1 MILYRVRYS
10 IDTLGKEMKAKE
22 FDSFEKMKEFAK
34 KIAAFTNR
42 MVYIDWTYSSDPGVW
57 ILLRACPT
65 VKDINNVKPK
75 H

>member
-1 MILYRVRYS
+1 MVIYKVRYS
-10 IDTLGKEMKAKE
+10 VDIDGREMKSKE
-22 FDSFEKMKEFAK
+22 FDDFDKMKVFAK

-42 MVYIDWTYSSDPGVW
+42 MIYIDWTYSSDPGVW
-57 ILLRACPT
+57 MLLRACPT